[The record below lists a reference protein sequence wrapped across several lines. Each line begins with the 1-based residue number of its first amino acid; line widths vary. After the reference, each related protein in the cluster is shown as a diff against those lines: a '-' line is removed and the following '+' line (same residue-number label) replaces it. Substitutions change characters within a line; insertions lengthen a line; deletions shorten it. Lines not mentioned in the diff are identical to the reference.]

1 MQESRTEKAKAA
13 LKRLR
18 SPKVRVIRDGRI
30 FEVEAL
36 ELMPGDV
43 MFLEAGMQIV
53 VSQVFFY
60 SLKQNK

>member
-1 MQESRTEKAKAA
+1 MPEFSESASYSR
-13 LKRLR
+13 R
-18 SPKVRVIRDGRI
+18 RI

-43 MFLEAGMQIV
+43 VFLEVGMQIV